1 MREGKEDE
9 DGEWEKGKED
19 EEWEKMED
27 EDEGRW
33 KVRRW
38 RKGGSG
44 R

>member
-1 MREGKEDE
+1 MGEGKEDE
-9 DGEWEKGKED
+9 DGEWGEGKED